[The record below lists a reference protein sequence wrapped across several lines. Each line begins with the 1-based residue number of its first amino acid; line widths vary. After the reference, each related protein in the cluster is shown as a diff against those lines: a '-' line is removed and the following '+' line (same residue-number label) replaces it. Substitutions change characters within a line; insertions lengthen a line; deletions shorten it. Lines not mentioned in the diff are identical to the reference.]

1 MPELSD
7 NGDRI
12 QAELVALRDAAEVA
26 FAPPPMERFHSTS
39 RRRFRR
45 RAAILAVA
53 VTAGAG
59 IGGTALT
66 LADRGPDAAPRP
78 VPTPTVVDSG
88 SAAPSPGVVTSRS
101 TSPSTSPPS
110 SPPSSASSAAS
121 TPSTPNIRTVDWTHT
136 TLVLPPNS
144 DDRFCPTGRTTTAGT
159 WTAVGDKRFYI
170 GRALAFGDLTGDGAA
185 EAVVPVSCSTGEGSG
200 DGSGQLLVVT
210 WRDGVWTGLDY
221 VGPRGQDYPAAQIT
235 GQRLTASVHQRYGS
249 AEQSRTYR
257 WDGEQF
263 VQVAGPTSFP
273 STPG

>member
-1 MPELSD
+1 MPDLSD

-12 QAELVALRDAAEVA
+12 RAELVALRDAAEVA
-26 FAPPPMERFHSTS
+26 FAPPPMERFRSAS
-39 RRRFRR
+39 RRRFRHK
-45 RAAILAVA
+45 AAILAVA
-53 VTAGAG
+53 MTAGAG

-78 VPTPTVVDSG
+78 VP
-88 SAAPSPGVVTSRS
+88 
-101 TSPSTSPPS
+101 SPSTSPPS
-110 SPPSSASSAAS
+110 PPPSSASSAAS
-121 TPSTPNIRTVDWTHT
+121 TPSAPDIRTVDWTHT

-144 DDRFCPTGRTTTAGT
+144 DDRFCPTGRTTTDGT
-159 WTAVGDKRFYI
+159 WTTVGDKRFSI

-185 EAVVPVSCSTGEGSG
+185 EAVVPVSCATGEGSG
-200 DGSGQLLVVT
+200 DGSGQLLVLT

-235 GQRLTASVHQRYGS
+235 GQRLTASVHQRYGP